1 MLGGAANDGET
12 ATFDWLPVLLASDDL
27 LGELGAFWDVEGFV
41 VVEGRV
47 VEGFSDEEGLGFEDD
62 VPLLSPPAAAELLLP
77 VVVLSPSSVVPELF
91 VDSSELS
98 LVLDSW
104 LELLVSS
111 ALDEEVRFVAVP
123 SSLVIVVASLER
135 VEVKSAALAAPPK
148 LPRLISNV
156 VPASSFKL
164 VFTRRFFLFIYLY
177 SSMVSAVARII
188 IILSPFKS

>member
-12 ATFDWLPVLLASDDL
+12 ATFDWLPVLLASADL
-27 LGELGAFWDVEGFV
+27 LGELGAFGDVEGFV

-62 VPLLSPPAAAELLLP
+62 VPLLSPPAAELLLP

-123 SSLVIVVASLER
+123 FSLVIVVASLER

-177 SSMVSAVARII
+177 SSMVSAVPRII